1 MLGVSQ
7 CTLSMSKLYQKNKWY
22 DRNGR
27 NDRNDIYQWYTVDLE
42 TESDLQQEHPAKS
55 WGYRPQSW
63 RSTPNTQ
70 PWCWSRCMDWRQ
82 RQTRSPHENI
92 GSINAHWCPP
102 IISNNPVDLQWD
114 TPAQWLLSCLIFFC
128 ASKSFWFRWASLKIG
143 YPKNPQIPMVYLSLS
158 VCHHS
163 VAITWG
169 SHFWNQ
175 KCQKIP
181 YLHLRDCHGTTLQ
194 RLRGWMRSL
203 SPNHWFIGL
212 IQINESAT
220 KCMQTL
226 WPKQPT

>member
-1 MLGVSQ
+1 MSFAKTLATLQVANYTGLGA
-7 CTLSMSKLYQKNKWY
+7 LSIPTARTCWVCHNAHFPCQNYIKKTND

-114 TPAQWLLSCLIFFC
+114 TPAQWLLSCLIFFLC
-128 ASKSFWFRWASLKIG
+128 IQVLLV
-143 YPKNPQIPMVYLSLS
+143 PM
-158 VCHHS
+158 
-163 VAITWG
+163 G
-169 SHFWNQ
+169 
-175 KCQKIP
+175 
-181 YLHLRDCHGTTLQ
+181 
-194 RLRGWMRSL
+194 
-203 SPNHWFIGL
+203 
-212 IQINESAT
+212 
-220 KCMQTL
+220 
-226 WPKQPT
+226 